1 MHEGIEPIEY
11 YHGIFN
17 KYKENS
23 NLDSWLDFPD
33 LMWGLGFEMDCEESY
48 QKFLKT
54 CGLNLKEPK
63 NERGEKR
70 NRLYVLE
77 HADRQVVG
85 NELFSY
91 WRYLTHWSMSGYT
104 EYDVDF
110 IKRVI
115 KILEEKYK

>member
-23 NLDSWLDFPD
+23 NLDSQLDFPD

-48 QKFLKT
+48 QEFLKT

-63 NERGEKR
+63 NEREEKR

-91 WRYLTHWSMSGYT
+91 WRYLTHWSMGGYT

-115 KILEEKYK
+115 TILEEKYK

>member
-1 MHEGIEPIEY
+1 MHKGVKLVEY
-11 YHGIFN
+11 YPGIFD
-17 KYKENS
+17 KYKEND
-23 NLDSWLDFPD
+23 NLDSWIDFPD
-33 LMWGLGFEMDCEESY
+33 LMWGLGFEMDCEKSY
-48 QKFLKT
+48 YEFLKV

-63 NERGEKR
+63 NKREENR

-77 HADRQVVG
+77 HANRQIVG

-91 WRYLTHWSMSGYT
+91 WRYLTHWSCGYT

-115 KILEEKYK
+115 KILEYKYI

>member
-48 QKFLKT
+48 QEFLKT

-91 WRYLTHWSMSGYT
+91 WRYLTHWSMGGYT

-115 KILEEKYK
+115 TILVEKYK